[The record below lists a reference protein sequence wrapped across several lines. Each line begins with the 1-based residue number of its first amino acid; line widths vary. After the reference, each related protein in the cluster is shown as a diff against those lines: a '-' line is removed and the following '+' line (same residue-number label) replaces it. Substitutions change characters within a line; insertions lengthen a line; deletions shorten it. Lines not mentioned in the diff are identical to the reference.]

1 MFHKEKL
8 LRYRQNLCS
17 SHIKTNQ
24 NSQEVW
30 GLENN
35 RKIQT
40 TTHFFIIT
48 TNTYLNISSV
58 FLFIIRVNYV
68 TKWL

>member
-1 MFHKEKL
+1 MFHKEK

-30 GLENN
+30 GLE
-35 RKIQT
+35 KQQKDT
-40 TTHFFIIT
+40 DH
-48 TNTYLNISSV
+48 NTLFHHNHKYISQY
-58 FLFIIRVNYV
+58 FLCFSIHNQSKLRH
-68 TKWL
+68 